1 MRDVEDT
8 SKDQVVVV
16 GEAGITV
23 GVTIATRQI
32 SPWITSRAILQK
44 EQHVT
49 RAENWDILNE
59 HVEELEGVITNGEDE
74 DELDWSGTKMS
85 IIKVRRT

>member
-8 SKDQVVVV
+8 PKDQVVV
-16 GEAGITV
+16 GEAEITV

-32 SPWITSRAILQK
+32 LPWITSQAVAQK

-49 RAENWDILNE
+49 PAENWDILNE
-59 HVEELEGVITNGEDE
+59 HVEELEGVLTNGEDE
-74 DELDWSGTKMS
+74 DELD
-85 IIKVRRT
+85 

>member
-8 SKDQVVVV
+8 PKDQVVV
-16 GEAGITV
+16 GEAEITV

-32 SPWITSRAILQK
+32 LPWITSRAVLEK

-49 RAENWDILNE
+49 CAEN
-59 HVEELEGVITNGEDE
+59 
-74 DELDWSGTKMS
+74 
-85 IIKVRRT
+85 

>member
-8 SKDQVVVV
+8 PKDQVVV
-16 GEAGITV
+16 GEAEITV
-23 GVTIATRQI
+23 GVTMATHQI
-32 SPWITSRAILQK
+32 LHWITSRAVLQR

-59 HVEELEGVITNGEDE
+59 HVEELEGVLTIGEDE
-74 DELDWSGTKMS
+74 DESD
-85 IIKVRRT
+85 